1 MILLTQNAKEAFPL
15 KHHIIVKYNALVTD
29 KPAMEQ
35 EIAAL
40 FSTAGEIPGVTGAFL
55 YPNCIPL
62 ENRFDLMIVVE
73 MEKEALEM
81 WNRSQLHLKW
91 KEQYGKYILSKAIF
105 DCE

>member
-1 MILLTQNAKEAFPL
+1 M

-40 FSTAGEIPGVTGAFL
+40 FSAAGEIPGVTGAFL

>member
-1 MILLTQNAKEAFPL
+1 M

-29 KPAMEQ
+29 KRQMEQ
-35 EIAAL
+35 QIAAL
-40 FSTAGEIPGVTGAFL
+40 FSQASLIPGVHGAAL

-73 MEKEALEM
+73 MDKDALEN
-81 WNRSQLHLKW
+81 WNKSALHLQW
-91 KEQYGKYILSKAIF
+91 KDEYGKYILSKAIF

>member
-1 MILLTQNAKEAFPL
+1 L

-29 KPAMEQ
+29 KEAMQ
-35 EIAAL
+35 HRIAAL
-40 FSTAGEIPGVTGAFL
+40 FASANQIPGVSGAFL

-73 MEKEALEM
+73 MEKEALEN
-81 WNRSQLHLKW
+81 WNKSALHLQW
-91 KEQYGKYILSKAIF
+91 KEEYGKYILSKAIF

>member
-1 MILLTQNAKEAFPL
+1 M
-15 KHHIIVKYNALVTD
+15 KHHIIVKYNGLVHD
-29 KPAMEQ
+29 KAAMEK

-40 FSTAGEIPGVTGAFL
+40 FSAASDIPGVDGAFL

-73 MEKEALEM
+73 MDRNALEN
-81 WNRSQLHLKW
+81 WNRSALHLQW
-91 KEQYGKYILSKAIF
+91 KEQYGKFIQSKAIF

>member
-1 MILLTQNAKEAFPL
+1 M

-29 KPAMEQ
+29 KSAMEK

-40 FSTAGEIPGVTGAFL
+40 FSSAKEIPGVSGAFL

-73 MEKEALEM
+73 MEKEALEN
-81 WNRSQLHLKW
+81 WNHSALHLQW

>member
-1 MILLTQNAKEAFPL
+1 M

-35 EIAAL
+35 KIAAL
-40 FSTAGEIPGVTGAFL
+40 FSSASQIPGVSGAAL
-55 YPNCIPL
+55 YPNCVPL

-73 MEKEALEM
+73 MEKEALEN
-81 WNRSQLHLKW
+81 WNKSALHQQW
-91 KEQYGKYILSKAIF
+91 KEEYGKYILSKAIF